1 MSTPP
6 ARYPVDLYVEV
17 DPQTVEGQARA
28 RVVARVQS
36 PTGRTLVERWIF
48 SETVYDYPEEQR
60 GAEQNI
66 MLLLTERLQRLLED
80 PS

>member
-17 DPQTVEGQARA
+17 DPQDVEGQARA